1 MTIEIFNIISFLVF
15 LLILIIV
22 ILDNIQRKKVEQK
35 IN

>member
-35 IN
+35 K